1 MLKLRIPR
9 YPMSD
14 LLRRGALAY
23 LIVWQLSPPL
33 AYGAGWRV
41 LAVLA
46 MLLWLAL
53 DTLATRSVLRR
64 PNWAVLT
71 CVAFVL
77 YTVFIEWLV
86 PDVGT
91 ISRQFQIWIM
101 FFFLLVGESQQR
113 GRSDE
118 ARFCFWVILL
128 VLPVWSIA
136 TLWGI
141 NTIGADVAR
150 TISRSSAESR
160 ELLAQGV
167 GGFAYIYTLVLC
179 IPFLT
184 HLAFRTSSKADIPQ
198 SRWKRRASRLLI
210 WANLVLSVLVVLRA
224 GYAIALILT
233 GFAVLC
239 VMLIRSRRSQSLA
252 ISVSFVGLLVTMAIV
267 SVNPILQSLEG
278 AAAGTEYSAKVRDIR
293 DSLASDE
300 STGTVEGR
308 TERYLRSLRLFGE
321 NPIIGTLTFD
331 DVGKHS
337 AVLDRF
343 AQYGAVFGFLFLA
356 MLIFVPVRYL
366 RSRQVPIGLSLS
378 FLVVAIGFPMLNNV
392 FMSWGLILY
401 VFSRG
406 AFVVMGIPLER
417 SRQQGGQGRL
427 AHA

>member
-1 MLKLRIPR
+1 
-9 YPMSD
+9 MSVV
-14 LLRRGALAY
+14 LRRAALAY

-33 AYGAGWRV
+33 AYGAGWRF

-53 DTLATRSVLRR
+53 DTLAARSVLRR
-64 PNWAVLT
+64 PNWPVLGGA
-71 CVAFVL
+71 AFVL
-77 YTVFIEWLV
+77 YTVFVEWLV
-86 PDVGT
+86 PDSAS

-128 VLPVWSIA
+128 VLPIWSIA

-141 NTIGADVAR
+141 NTIGGDVSR
-150 TISRSSAESR
+150 TIARSSEEAR
-160 ELLAQGV
+160 ELVGQGI
-167 GGFAYIYTLVLC
+167 GGFGFVYTLVLC
-179 IPFLT
+179 IPFLV
-184 HLAFRTSSKADIPQ
+184 HLAFRSGVYSVMRQP
-198 SRWKRRASRLLI
+198 RWKVRASRLLI
-210 WANLVLSVLVVLRA
+210 LGNLLLAALVVLRA
-224 GYAIALILT
+224 GYTIALILAA
-233 GFAVLC
+233 FAILC
-239 VMLIRSRRSQSLA
+239 VLLIRSRRSRSLA
-252 ISVSFVGLLVTMAIV
+252 ISLCFVTLLVSLAGILI
-267 SVNPILQSLEG
+267 NPALRSLESV
-278 AAAGTEYSAKVRDIR
+278 AAGTEYSAKVRDVR
-293 DSLASDE
+293 ASLEDDS
-300 STGTVEGR
+300 STGTVHDR
-308 TERYLRSLRLFGE
+308 TERYSRSLRLFGE

-343 AQYGAVFGFLFLA
+343 AQYGAVFGLLFLA
-356 MLIFVPVRYL
+356 LLMFVPIRYL

-417 SRQQGGQGRL
+417 SRQPMGQVRA